1 MTFAKDFEKIC
12 NELRYKKARKK
23 VRQKFVDKA
32 IEDIEKGK
40 IPKELVGNHI
50 RILHFIV
57 PLIILYIYLHAPL
70 YLVIMTG
77 ANLFIALS
85 LFIYFEGCILST
97 LEYKLTKSDHNI
109 VDIFLY
115 GADKP
120 INKANRMSA
129 TYAIAFSY
137 GMLLTFIFCK
147 RFIKF

>member
-1 MTFAKDFEKIC
+1 MTITKDIEKIC
-12 NELRYKKARKK
+12 NELRYKKSRKK
-23 VRQKFVDKA
+23 VRQKFIDKA
-32 IEDIEKGK
+32 LKDIENSK
-40 IPKELVGNHI
+40 IPKELIGNYI
-50 RILHFIV
+50 RILHFII
-57 PLIILYIYLHAPL
+57 PLIILYIFLHGPM

-77 ANLFIALS
+77 TNLFIALS

-97 LEYKLTKSDHNI
+97 LEYKLTKTDHNI

-115 GADKP
+115 GANKP

-137 GMLLTFIFCK
+137 GILLTFVFCK